1 MNMTK
6 KSLLISA
13 LSFLTLTGFSQEKA
27 KPEKKNTFEIQ
38 AKGTVNSTWL
48 FSKNISDLGDSQDF
62 DKAWG
67 FNYGLAF
74 NAYFGNVGFGVE
86 GLMGNH
92 MGGYAGTIEFKDST
106 GSTTIKTNYK
116 SNVNLKLIQVP
127 VLFKL
132 KSANGAY
139 LEVGPEFNMISSADY
154 KRTGTGMNADT
165 SVTTK
170 YSSSYFSAIL
180 GFGIKIRFGESPLSL
195 DAGLRLNC
203 SFTDLKGIDG
213 LGRELSNTFYYPKT
227 EPTYATSGGLLLSL
241 VYKLNK

>member
-1 MNMTK
+1 MYK
-6 KSLLISA
+6 KHLLIGIL
-13 LSFLTLTGFSQEKA
+13 LSLSSIGFAQEKA
-27 KPEKKNTFEIQ
+27 KPEKKNIFEIQ
-38 AKGTVNSTWL
+38 AKGLGNSTWL

-74 NAYFGNVGFGVE
+74 NAYFGNLGFGVE

-92 MGGYAGTIEFKDST
+92 RGGYAGTIEFKDST
-106 GSTTIKTNYK
+106 GALISKTDYK
-116 SNVNLKLIQVP
+116 SNVNLKLIQIP

-132 KSANGAY
+132 RSANGAY
-139 LEVGPEFNMISSADY
+139 LEIGPQYNMISSADY
-154 KRTGTGMNADT
+154 KRTGQGMNADT

-170 YSSSYFSAIL
+170 YSSSYFSAVL
-180 GFGIKIRFGESPLSL
+180 GFGVKIQFGESPLSL

-203 SFTDLKGIDG
+203 SFTDLKGVDG
-213 LGRELSNTFYYPKT
+213 LGRELNNTFYYPKK
-227 EPTYATSGGLLLSL
+227 EPTYSTSAGLVLAL